1 MSSSKVPSAHPS
13 RAPGSRFEHDL
24 YYPLAVALAAHKQQT
39 SFALPAAACGCNVHA
54 RQLELRA

>member
-1 MSSSKVPSAHPS
+1 MSSSKAPSAHPS

-24 YYPLAVALAAHKQQT
+24 YYPLAVALAAHKQH
-39 SFALPAAACGCNVHA
+39 ALPAAACGCNVHA